1 MTESNSLRLKN
12 SIFAKNC
19 VFAINQ
25 QNMHLQIR
33 QANIG
38 YDKTLISNA
47 HADLKLGDVC
57 LLIGNNGVGKTTLIK
72 SILHQVSLQNGEIL
86 IGQKNIKKLS
96 VKEIAENIA
105 VVFSKSDVPQHY
117 TVEDLISLG
126 KYIYYPFYFE
136 LKKEDRDEVTHII
149 DQLDLNQYKHTLLK
163 NLSDGNLQKA
173 FIGRAITQNS
183 PVIILD
189 EPTTHLDEKNKLI
202 TLKTLRK
209 LAKEQQKIIL
219 FSSHDWR
226 LAKEFADKIW
236 YVKDHQL
243 FSGIVEDILLHHEEL
258 TNVSLFQVN
267 ESFVPPTITA
277 PPVHKEMLFSLLQKN
292 FEKDLSSL
300 HFEFKDGFWEIL
312 TSTSK
317 QQYQSFEEIVNSLR
331 NIHQY

>member
-1 MTESNSLRLKN
+1 
-12 SIFAKNC
+12 
-19 VFAINQ
+19 
-25 QNMHLQIR
+25 MHLEIR
-33 QANIG
+33 QAHIG
-38 YDKTLISNA
+38 YGTTLISNA

-72 SILHQVSLQNGEIL
+72 SILHQVSLLSGEIL
-86 IGQKNIKKLS
+86 IHQKNIKDLS

-105 VVFSKSDVPQHY
+105 VVFSKSNVPQHY

-136 LKKEDRDEVTHII
+136 LKKEDRAEVSHII
-149 DQLDLNQYKHTLLK
+149 EELDLGQYRHTLLK

-202 TLKTLRK
+202 ILKTLRR
-209 LAKEQQKIIL
+209 LAKEQNKIIL

-236 YVKDHQL
+236 YVKDNQL
-243 FSGIVEDILLHHEEL
+243 FSGLVEDILLQHDEL

-267 ESFVPPTITA
+267 ENFIPPSITA
-277 PPVHKEMLFSLLQKN
+277 PQVHKEMLYSLLQKN

-300 HFEFKDGFWEIL
+300 HFEYKEGFWKIL
-312 TSTSK
+312 SDCKK
-317 QQYQSFEEIVNSLR
+317 QQYESFEEIVDFVK
-331 NIHQY
+331 NIH

>member
-1 MTESNSLRLKN
+1 
-12 SIFAKNC
+12 
-19 VFAINQ
+19 
-25 QNMHLQIR
+25 MHLEIR

-38 YDKTLISNA
+38 YDTTLISNA

-72 SILHQVSLQNGEIL
+72 SVLHQTSLLSGEIS
-86 IGQKNIKKLS
+86 INKKNIKYLS

-105 VVFSKSDVPQHY
+105 VVFSKSNVPQHY

-136 LKKEDRDEVTHII
+136 LRKEDRDEVTHII
-149 DQLDLNQYKHTLLK
+149 NELDLDQYKHTLLK

-202 TLKTLRK
+202 ILKTLRR
-209 LAKEQQKIIL
+209 LAKEQNKIIL

-236 YVKDHQL
+236 YVKDNQL
-243 FSGIVEDILLHHEEL
+243 FSGLVEDILLQHDEL
-258 TNVSLFQVN
+258 TNAALFQVN
-267 ESFVPPTITA
+267 ENFVPPSINA
-277 PPVHKEMLFSLLQKN
+277 PEVHKEMLYSLLQKN
-292 FEKDLSSL
+292 SEKDLSAL
-300 HFEFKDGFWEIL
+300 HFSYKDGFWEIL
-312 TSTSK
+312 TDNTI
-317 QQYQSFEEIVNSLR
+317 QQYESFEEIVDFIK
-331 NIHQY
+331 NIH

>member
-1 MTESNSLRLKN
+1 
-12 SIFAKNC
+12 
-19 VFAINQ
+19 
-25 QNMHLQIR
+25 MHLKIR
-33 QANIG
+33 QAHIG

-47 HADLKLGDVC
+47 HADLKIGDVC

-72 SILHQVSLQNGEIL
+72 SILHQISLLNGEIL
-86 IGQKNIKKLS
+86 INNKNIKNLS

-105 VVFSKSDVPQHY
+105 VVFSKSNVPQHY

-136 LKKEDRDEVTHII
+136 LKKEDRKEVSHII
-149 DQLDLNQYKHTLLK
+149 KELDLDQYKHTLLK

-183 PVIILD
+183 PIIILD

-202 TLKTLRK
+202 ILKTLRS
-209 LAKEQQKIIL
+209 LAKEQNKIIL

-236 YVKDHQL
+236 YVKNEQL
-243 FSGIVEDILLHHEEL
+243 FSGIVEDILLQHDEL
-258 TNVSLFQVN
+258 TNASLFQIN
-267 ESFVPPTITA
+267 KNFVPPTIIA
-277 PPVHKEMLFSLLQKN
+277 PPVHKEMLYSLLQKN

-300 HFEFKDGFWEIL
+300 HFEYKQGFWEIL
-312 TSTSK
+312 SSNSK
-317 QQYQSFEEIVNSLR
+317 YQYESFEEIVDSIR
-331 NIHQY
+331 NIH

>member
-1 MTESNSLRLKN
+1 
-12 SIFAKNC
+12 
-19 VFAINQ
+19 
-25 QNMHLQIR
+25 MHLQIK

-38 YDKTLISNA
+38 YTTNLISNA
-47 HADLKLGDVC
+47 NAELKLGDVC

-72 SILHQVSLQNGEIL
+72 SILHQISLLGGEIL
-86 IGQKNIKKLS
+86 INNKNVKTLS
-96 VKEIAENIA
+96 VKEIAKNIA
-105 VVFSKSDVPQHY
+105 VVFSKSIIPQNY

-136 LKKEDRDEVTHII
+136 LRKEDRDEVAYII
-149 DQLDLNQYKHTLLK
+149 DELDLSQYKHTLLK

-202 TLKTLRK
+202 ILKTLRK
-209 LAKEQQKIIL
+209 LAKEQHKIIL

-236 YVKDHQL
+236 YVKDNQL
-243 FSGIVEDILLHHEEL
+243 FSGIVEDVLLQHEEL

-267 ESFVPPTITA
+267 DNFVPPSIQA
-277 PPVHKEMLFSLLQKN
+277 PQVHKEMLYSLLQKN
-292 FEKDLSSL
+292 FEKNLSAL
-300 HFEFKDGFWEIL
+300 HFEYKNGFWEIIAND
-312 TSTSK
+312 TTH
-317 QQYQSFEEIVNSLR
+317 QYESLEEIVNFVK
-331 NIHQY
+331 NIH

>member
-1 MTESNSLRLKN
+1 
-12 SIFAKNC
+12 
-19 VFAINQ
+19 
-25 QNMHLQIR
+25 MHLQIR

-38 YDKTLISNA
+38 YNSILISNA

-72 SILHQVSLQNGEIL
+72 SILHQVHLLEGEIL
-86 IGQKNIKKLS
+86 INGKNVKHLS

-105 VVFSKSDVPQHY
+105 IVFSKSLVPQHY

-136 LKKEDRDEVTHII
+136 LKKEDREEVSHII
-149 DQLDLNQYKHTLLK
+149 DELELGQYRHTLLK

-189 EPTTHLDEKNKLI
+189 EPTTHLDEKNKVI
-202 TLKTLRK
+202 ILKTLRK
-209 LAKEQQKIIL
+209 LAREQKKLIL

-236 YVKDHQL
+236 YVKDSKL
-243 FSGIVEDILLHHEEL
+243 YSGIVEDILIQHDEL
-258 TNVSLFQVN
+258 TNASLFQIN
-267 ESFVPPTITA
+267 ESFIPPHISA
-277 PPVHKEMLFSLLQKN
+277 PQFYKEMLYSLLQKN
-292 FEKDLSSL
+292 FSKDLSAL
-300 HFEFKDGFWEIL
+300 NFEFQNGFWIITKDSSVYKCE
-312 TSTSK
+312 
-317 QQYQSFEEIVNSLR
+317 SFEEIINFIVN
-331 NIHQY
+331 IY